1 MLHPLL
7 PVFICV
13 ADCGSFH
20 KAAERLYLSPPAVM
34 KQINTLERQ
43 LELTLFDRSSR
54 GIRLTAAGQ
63 VIYRHARVLTD
74 YCSQAMEEARR
85 QAGAAEKVFCI
96 GTSLLNPCKPFMDLW
111 QRVGREFPGYRLH
124 IVPFE
129 DDHRG
134 ILAEIEALGE
144 KYDFLVAACDSA
156 LWLSRCHF
164 QRLGSYPICCAVN
177 RDHRLAGREELTVED
192 LAGETVLLGRA
203 GDAAAVDAARRE
215 LEERGDVQLE
225 DLPQFYDME
234 VFNRCAWAQGVL
246 LTLSCWKDVHPG
258 LVTLPVRWEHAVP
271 YGLLYPRE
279 AGADVRKFL
288 SLLQPGG

>member
-111 QRVGREFPGYRLH
+111 QRVGREFPGIGCTSCPLRT
-124 IVPFE
+124 ITGAFWPRSRRWGRNTTFWWP
-129 DDHRG
+129 RATRRCG
-134 ILAEIEALGE
+134 CPGAISSAW
-144 KYDFLVAACDSA
+144 AAIPS
-156 LWLSRCHF
+156 
-164 QRLGSYPICCAVN
+164 
-177 RDHRLAGREELTVED
+177 
-192 LAGETVLLGRA
+192 
-203 GDAAAVDAARRE
+203 AARST
-215 LEERGDVQLE
+215 GTTG
-225 DLPQFYDME
+225 
-234 VFNRCAWAQGVL
+234 W
-246 LTLSCWKDVHPG
+246 
-258 LVTLPVRWEHAVP
+258 
-271 YGLLYPRE
+271 
-279 AGADVRKFL
+279 
-288 SLLQPGG
+288 PGGRS